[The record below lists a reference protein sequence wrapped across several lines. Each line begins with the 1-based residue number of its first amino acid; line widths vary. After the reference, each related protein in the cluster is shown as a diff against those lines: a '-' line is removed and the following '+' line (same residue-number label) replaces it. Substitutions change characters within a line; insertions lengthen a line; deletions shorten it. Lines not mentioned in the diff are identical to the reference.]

1 MIFSG
6 DQHYPSAHILNW
18 KSPLNYVSKTDNSI
32 EYSLE
37 NLGTAVFDFSASP
50 LSYRKTTG
58 HPLIPANQVNPRFS
72 YEIFRPEW
80 AMPEKVEYNDDI
92 IITSVYGA
100 VEIDTESS
108 PANVSVKFYE
118 LNSETSKMV
127 EIYSI
132 KVTALF

>member
-18 KSPLNYVSKTDNSI
+18 KSPLNYVSRTDNSI

-58 HPLIPANQVNPRFS
+58 HPLIPANQENPRFS

-127 EIYSI
+127 ELYRI
-132 KVTALF
+132 KVTY